1 MSLNQNQKNNDSNNL
16 EKAKDKNGNPNFVK
30 NKTQSNFKNIK
41 RISKNLISLARN
53 EIKNSNKNINIAKY
67 ESNKDFLAPS
77 NYTISKKEIGEH
89 RFSSF
94 KPPDSKNDQVEEKAQ
109 SNEKKEKNCKKNI
122 ENNPKTNNNGEI
134 SSSDISSEDED
145 EDDK

>member
-1 MSLNQNQKNNDSNNL
+1 MSLNKNQKNTDNNNL
-16 EKAKDKNGNPNFVK
+16 EKVKDKNAYPNFVK

-67 ESNKDFLAPS
+67 ESNKDFLAQS
-77 NYTISKKEIGEH
+77 NYTISKKEFGAH
-89 RFSSF
+89 SFSSF
-94 KPPDSKNDQVEEKAQ
+94 KPPDSKEGQVEEKAQ
-109 SNEKKEKNCKKNI
+109 SNEDEKKNYKTNI
-122 ENNPKTNNNGEI
+122 ENNPKINNNGEI

-145 EDDK
+145 GK